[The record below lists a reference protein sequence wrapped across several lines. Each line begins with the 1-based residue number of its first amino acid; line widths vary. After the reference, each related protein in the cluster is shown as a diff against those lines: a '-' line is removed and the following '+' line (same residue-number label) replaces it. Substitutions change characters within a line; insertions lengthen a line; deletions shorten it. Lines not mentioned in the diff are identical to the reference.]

1 MNRPSAASDRQLRR
15 LRAGSALTSAA
26 ALYLSVL
33 PAWIVMVSQIGALS
47 DEALLAAIGLPVP
60 ASPPAA
66 AGAAFGVYLFAFLSL
81 LPPLGLWRKSRVA
94 AAAGLVLPLAGLLAA
109 DASYAG
115 ILVPVELLAA
125 G

>member
-66 AGAAFGVYLFAFLSL
+66 AG
-81 LPPLGLWRKSRVA
+81 
-94 AAAGLVLPLAGLLAA
+94 LVLPLAGLLAA

>member
-47 DEALLAAIGLPVP
+47 DEALLAALGLPVP
-60 ASPPAA
+60 AFPP
-66 AGAAFGVYLFAFLSL
+66 
-81 LPPLGLWRKSRVA
+81 A

>member
-66 AGAAFGVYLFAFLSL
+66 AG
-81 LPPLGLWRKSRVA
+81 
-94 AAAGLVLPLAGLLAA
+94 LVLPLAGLLAA

-115 ILVPVELLAA
+115 ILVPAELLAA